1 MRRTLSCTALLIAAA
16 LLTSCGHREAEKPIT
31 LPPTPALSVRA
42 HWGVAKSPYL
52 RAFDGPSTDGKV
64 VFLLRAGDILEI
76 TAKSG
81 YTDQVRAERD
91 YWYHVIFEK
100 SEGWV
105 FGAGLDLYESR
116 ERAENASRLLTNG

>member
-1 MRRTLSCTALLIAAA
+1 MRGTLPCTALLIAAA
-16 LLTSCGHREAEKPIT
+16 LLSGCGQREAERPIT

-42 HWGVAKSPYL
+42 HWGVAKERYL
-52 RAFDGPSTDGKV
+52 RAFNGPSTDSKV

-81 YTDQVRAERD
+81 YTDRVRAERD

-100 SEGWV
+100 REGWV
-105 FGAGLDLYESR
+105 FGSWLDLYESR